1 MSRVRSSLDPAPLPA
16 DAAVGWAASPPLL
29 LRVVELLVGL
39 VEQHERDG
47 GDGTGHVQVGLR
59 LHAEA
64 ARALLGVRVG
74 VGAGVRLGLGLGL
87 GLG

>member
-1 MSRVRSSLDPAPLPA
+1 MSRVRSSLPPAPLLA

-47 GDGTGHVQVGLR
+47 GDGAGHVQVGLR

-64 ARALLGVRVG
+64 ARALLGVGVGAG

-87 GLG
+87 G

>member
-1 MSRVRSSLDPAPLPA
+1 MPRVRSSLHPAPLLA

-47 GDGTGHVQVGLR
+47 GDGASHVQVGLR

-87 GLG
+87 G